1 MSTLGRAMALRLLR
15 LFFICGAAL
24 FLVLDCPTKVRGN
37 QLPPAGETA
46 SVPSKS
52 EGHTPSRPVANP
64 AQPQRTIKEVPR
76 QIIRDQEFLWLRPFR
91 LKRSDLPWLGFM
103 VGTTAGLIAID
114 RRVGQGLSD
123 SPPGGGYTFSR
134 NVGRFGGPW
143 TDLGIAGAA
152 YLAGR
157 RGGDQHSETAGLL
170 GLEAVG
176 DSLVVV
182 EFLKFAT
189 QRPRPTFA
197 GGDVRDHN
205 AEGTFFAGG
214 TSFPSG
220 HAASSFALATVVSE
234 RYREKHWVAPVAYGL
249 ASLVATS
256 RITMRT
262 HFPSDVFVGAALG
275 VMIGRHVAHGA
286 GRSTHERSL
295 HSKLLPTV
303 SAAGGTTL
311 TLVWEF

>member
-1 MSTLGRAMALRLLR
+1 
-15 LFFICGAAL
+15 
-24 FLVLDCPTKVRGN
+24 
-37 QLPPAGETA
+37 
-46 SVPSKS
+46 
-52 EGHTPSRPVANP
+52 
-64 AQPQRTIKEVPR
+64 
-76 QIIRDQEFLWLRPFR
+76 
-91 LKRSDLPWLGFM
+91 M
-103 VGTTAGLIAID
+103 VGTTAGLMAID
-114 RRVGQGLSD
+114 RRVGQGLAD

-143 TDLGIAGAA
+143 TDLGIAGAI

-157 RGGDQHSETAGLL
+157 RGGDQHRETTGLL

-182 EFLKFAT
+182 EFLKIAT

-197 GGDVRDHN
+197 GGDVREHN

-220 HAASSFALATVVSE
+220 HAAASFALATVVSE
-234 RYREKHWVAPVAYGL
+234 RYREKPWVAPAAYGL
-249 ASLVATS
+249 ASLVASS
-256 RITMRT
+256 RLTMRT

-286 GRSTHERSL
+286 ERSRQEKPL
-295 HSKLLPTV
+295 RSRLLPAV
-303 SAAGGTTL
+303 SSAGGTTL
-311 TLVWEF
+311 TLAWEF

>member
-1 MSTLGRAMALRLLR
+1 MTLRLLR
-15 LFFICGAAL
+15 LFFICGAAV
-24 FLVLDCPTKVRGN
+24 FLVLACPTRVRGN
-37 QLPPAGETA
+37 QRQPAGETA

-52 EGHTPSRPVANP
+52 EGDTPSRPVEIPTQLRP
-64 AQPQRTIKEVPR
+64 ALKDMPSR
-76 QIIRDQEFLWLRPFR
+76 IIRDQEFLWLRPFR

-103 VGTTAGLIAID
+103 VGTTAGLMAID
-114 RRVGQGLSD
+114 WRIGQGLSD
-123 SPPGGGYTFSR
+123 SPPGRGYTFSR

-143 TDLGIAGAA
+143 TDLGVAGTI
-152 YLAGR
+152 YLAAR
-157 RGGDQHSETAGLL
+157 RGRGQHNETTGLL

-220 HAASSFALATVVSE
+220 HAAASFALATVVSE
-234 RYREKHWVAPVAYGL
+234 RYREKHWVAPAAYGL

-286 GRSTHERSL
+286 DRSRQEKPL
-295 HSKLLPTV
+295 HSRLLPTV
-303 SAAGGTTL
+303 SSAGGTTL
-311 TLVWEF
+311 TLAWEF

>member
-1 MSTLGRAMALRLLR
+1 MTLRLLR
-15 LFFICGAAL
+15 LFIICGAAL
-24 FLVLDCPTKVRGN
+24 LPALACPTRVRGN
-37 QLPPAGETA
+37 QVQPAGEQA

-52 EGHTPSRPVANP
+52 EGHVPSRPVETTT
-64 AQPQRTIKEVPR
+64 QPQPTLKEVPR
-76 QIIRDQEFLWLRPFR
+76 RIIRDQEFIWLRPFR
-91 LKRSDLPWLGFM
+91 LKRSDLPWLGYM
-103 VGTTAGLIAID
+103 VGTTAVLMAID

-123 SPPGGGYTFSR
+123 SPPGRGYTFSH

-143 TDLGIAGAA
+143 TDLGVAGAI

-157 RGGDQHSETAGLL
+157 RGGDQHSETTGLL

-182 EFLKFAT
+182 EFLKIAT

-197 GGDVRDHN
+197 GGDVRDYN
-205 AEGTFFAGG
+205 ADGTFFAGG

-220 HAASSFALATVVSE
+220 HAAASFALATVVSE
-234 RYREKHWVAPVAYGL
+234 QYREKRWVAPVAYGL

-275 VMIGRHVAHGA
+275 LMIGRHVAHDA
-286 GRSTHERSL
+286 ERSRQEKPL
-295 HSKLLPTV
+295 HSRLLPTV
-303 SAAGGTTL
+303 SSAGGTTL
-311 TLVWEF
+311 TLAWEF